1 MNYYGAVESGGTKF
15 VCMVATSPDNI
26 LAETRF
32 STSDP
37 DETLGKTA
45 EFFLESWYKWPLAA
59 LGIGSFGPM
68 DLDPDS
74 ATFGFITSTPKPGW
88 NQTDITGKLA
98 SALNVPVAVDTD
110 VNAAAVGEYR
120 WGAAQG
126 VDPMIYITIGT
137 GIGAG
142 GIFNGK
148 SMHGLVHPEVGHMR
162 IPHDL
167 QKDPFE
173 GICPYHGDCLEGLA
187 SGEAL
192 EKRWGQLAKNLADD
206 HPAWDLEANYLSLA
220 LVNLI
225 CSLSP
230 KRIVIGGGVMK
241 QEKLFAMI
249 HHKVRELLN
258 NYIQSPAILDKIEE
272 YIVPPG
278 LEGRSG
284 GLGAIAL
291 AMDLVAQSR

>member
-192 EKRWGQLAKNLADD
+192 EKRWGQSAKNLADD